1 MLYDKEEHYTEQY
14 HILKLT
20 SKEMKWRMHRPK
32 TGILTNGLRSTKI
45 N

>member
-20 SKEMKWRMHRPK
+20 SKEMKWENASPK
-32 TGILTNGLRSTKI
+32 DGNSDKRLEKYKD
-45 N
+45 